1 MDDLVSPRRA
11 AAALVALAVGA
22 FCLVTAE
29 LLPIGLLTLIAAD
42 LGRSESEAGLLV
54 TGYAVVVVV
63 ASVPLTRLTYRL
75 PRRAL
80 LGGTLG
86 VFVAGTLLSAVATG
100 YAVLLSARLLTALAH
115 ALFWSIAGPTV
126 AGLFP
131 AEVRGRAVSQMAIGS
146 ALAPVIGVPAAVWL
160 GQQATW
166 RVPFAVVAAVGL
178 VTGIAMVAAL
188 PGRAHR
194 GTGTLQGSTPDAR
207 RYVLLLVTTMIAVTG
222 SLAALTYVTP
232 YLLRV
237 SGFPEAALGPVL
249 LVNGIAGVVATF
261 AISAVV
267 DRRPWLS
274 LVAPLAV
281 GAAGWLA
288 LYAFGAVRPLAVVAL
303 AVAALGFNA
312 LPPALGSR
320 VVRIAPGSVDIAS
333 AGCSAVFNVGIASGS
348 FLGGLLLSGVGVHVL
363 PLFAAALTAVALAV
377 MLAEPRLARRTGPA
391 MSPTCEA
398 APAYRTD

>member
-1 MDDLVSPRRA
+1 
-11 AAALVALAVGA
+11 
-22 FCLVTAE
+22 
-29 LLPIGLLTLIAAD
+29 
-42 LGRSESEAGLLV
+42 
-54 TGYAVVVVV
+54 
-63 ASVPLTRLTYRL
+63 
-75 PRRAL
+75 
-80 LGGTLG
+80 
-86 VFVAGTLLSAVATG
+86 
-100 YAVLLSARLLTALAH
+100 
-115 ALFWSIAGPTV
+115 
-126 AGLFP
+126 
-131 AEVRGRAVSQMAIGS
+131 
-146 ALAPVIGVPAAVWL
+146 
-160 GQQATW
+160 
-166 RVPFAVVAAVGL
+166 
-178 VTGIAMVAAL
+178 
-188 PGRAHR
+188 
-194 GTGTLQGSTPDAR
+194 
-207 RYVLLLVTTMIAVTG
+207 
-222 SLAALTYVTP
+222 
-232 YLLRV
+232 V